1 MNTERFTGR
10 AELYDSYRPG
20 YPDSMFDY
28 IYENIIDTDAD
39 IADIGAGTGILSEGF
54 LKRGNGVYCVEPN
67 SDMRDALVNRLF
79 DIDGFVLV
87 DATAEDTVLSNNSVD
102 LVTAAQALHW
112 FDTAAFFKE
121 SKRILRKGGSI
132 AIIYNK
138 RDESSAF
145 TKEAMALSEQFG
157 PSPVRNETVNE
168 TLNTL
173 VKDGWTFKTFK
184 NNISV
189 NAEGFVGNML
199 SSSHSPLKGEAGYR
213 QYVRELERLFGKYAT
228 DGRLIIPYDTVLYH
242 FAF

>member
-54 LKRGNGVYCVEPN
+54 LKRGSGVYCVEPN
-67 SDMRDALVNRLF
+67 EDMRTALVERLF

-87 DATAEDTVLSNNSVD
+87 DATAEDTVLGNNSVD
-102 LVTAAQALHW
+102 LVTAAQAFHW

-145 TKEAMALSEQFG
+145 IREAMALGEQFG
-157 PSPVRNETVNE
+157 PSSVRNETINE

-173 VKDGWTFKTFK
+173 LKDGWTFKSFK
-184 NNISV
+184 NPIAV
-189 NAEGFVGNML
+189 NSEGFVGNML
-199 SSSHSPLKGEAGYR
+199 SSSHAPLKGEAGYKE
-213 QYVRELERLFGKYAT
+213 YVRELKKLFGKYAT
-228 DGRLIIPYDTVLYH
+228 GGRLTIPHNTVLYH

>member
-10 AELYDSYRPG
+10 AELYDTYRPG

-28 IYENIIDTDAD
+28 IYENLIDTDAD

-54 LKRGNGVYCVEPN
+54 LKRGSDVYCVEPN

-87 DATAEDTVLSNNSVD
+87 EGTAEDTLLGDNSVD
-102 LVTAAQALHW
+102 LVTAAQAFHW

-138 RDESSAF
+138 RDENSAL

-157 PSPVRNETVNE
+157 PSPVRNETINE

-189 NAEGFVGNML
+189 NAEGFVGDML
-199 SSSHSPLKGEAGYR
+199 SSSHAPLKGEAGYEE
-213 QYVRELERLFGKYAT
+213 YVRELKKLFGKFENG
-228 DGRLIIPYDTVLYH
+228 GRLTIPYNTGIYH
-242 FAF
+242 CAF

>member
-28 IYENIIDTDAD
+28 IYENLIDTDAD

-54 LKRGNGVYCVEPN
+54 LKRGSAVYCVEPN
-67 SDMRDALVNRLF
+67 EDMRDALVNRLF
-79 DIDGFVLV
+79 DIDGFVLL
-87 DATAEDTVLSNNSVD
+87 DATAEEMLLGNNSVD
-102 LVTAAQALHW
+102 LVTAAQAFHW
-112 FDTAAFFKE
+112 FDAAAFFKE

-138 RDESSAF
+138 RDEKSAYI
-145 TKEAMALSEQFG
+145 KEAMALGEQFG
-157 PSPVRNETVNE
+157 HSPVRNETISE
-168 TLNTL
+168 TLNNL

-184 NNISV
+184 TNVAINS
-189 NAEGFVGNML
+189 EGFIGNML
-199 SSSHSPLKGEAGYR
+199 SSSHAPLKGEAGYEE
-213 QYVRELERLFGKYAT
+213 YVRELKKLFGKFENG
-228 DGRLIIPYDTVLYH
+228 GRLTIPYDTVLYH